1 MELHL
6 MLGITNRLLEELD
19 TRLQATNDCS
29 VRIDDWLA
37 RLGVQRQP
45 QHGRQINGNDCA
57 KVLESVDQLEQMVRD
72 CDACLGMPVVFALRC
87 FREVKRTCFSLEL
100 RDGFETAVAHFAQA
114 YADLGIS
121 TTPKVHAL
129 IDHVVPFLSSA
140 DNREARHGL
149 GFWSEQA
156 GEAVH
161 RDFNSLW
168 CRSYKYAQQL
178 LKCTVAYCSRH
189 FSASSASEALLM
201 SLKRRRIR
209 AYLRSKAMQFMC
221 GLLQLLS
228 ERNGSVLAADVH
240 YGFLI
245 NLCCLLS
252 FSGTSHSG
260 LGLLSKCF
268 QSAEWAMTLCG
279 LGPDWTSLAQA
290 SRAADIP
297 DAWSATA
304 APTATAASAAGATA
318 TASAAADCGHRDL
331 AGHTVECAAR
341 QLADSADA
349 DDAVD
354 DAARLPAQLLL
365 DSNTHNSERAGG
377 GSGGGSGGSEDANE
391 LVQKLEKLRQCLA
404 VTYAPASAA
413 QFTCHQA
420 AEQPSRIA
428 DLLLGWRRS
437 AEAAAAAAAA
447 AAEAALPTSHATEF
461 SRRLTA
467 AAAVTTPAAD
477 TDGAA
482 GASPLAAAATTYE
495 GLDSALHPL
504 GGPHSLLLAFAHIV
518 GCCDSE
524 SAQADALDLLL
535 TSVRR
540 SPSLGAAF
548 NRAAGFAMLARA
560 LAHPRCQLGRRGLA
574 LLLNAA
580 ASETVALPDCG
591 GAIVSGHSAVLRCPP
606 LVRDVL
612 LCWDLWDRLSDELLD
627 LLLDG
632 LLSFLAPA
640 NPHRLLNANRLQR
653 LGTVRSLLFACA
665 DRVLSGGLGGGS
677 GGSGGRLPSGRAVDR
692 LAALLSACI
701 GRPASFPDL
710 ACLCNCVLLL
720 HPPASTYVCFDA
732 NKFYFSLRPY
742 DSDGGVADSPSF
754 GERPEQQQQQQQ
766 PDSSPPAAAIIE
778 ESQQQQQLQQKQ
790 KKKEKQKSSKS
801 STLVSDRA
809 AQGDSA
815 APHRLLGAL
824 IGLVTEIVRGLA
836 DTQLEQVLSHGLSLE
851 SILALALHP
860 SAEVRVRVAQL
871 FAVYAT
877 RAAQARSLSS
887 RLADLKAFVLTGN
900 QLRQFPASQQLW
912 SVAAGLVLG
921 SSAPVPVDQ
930 PCEALAA
937 FWKRPAT
944 SLQRRSVPLLLSL
957 LEQSAHSGRMF
968 YYGALIRQLLHN
980 SGPEWTGLMIE
991 SGLVEAIVNGLC
1003 AFYSGAAVPAAAS
1016 TSSADESA
1024 DADDAD
1030 DVESANFSLRVL
1042 GEVELAMASVAAHL
1056 FYSPDPMHSRLF
1068 DDLLRLFASLD
1079 ARMIGRHGCASEAG
1093 EAPRHVLLHML
1104 LAVLHRLFASSGRPA
1119 AELMPFEQQLAGK
1132 RSSLQLAESLNPLQF
1147 VESQK
1152 LRDLAAIA
1160 EAVTASSELTL
1171 SMTASTSSVTQ
1182 QQQQQF
1188 TASGVTNPVDMQSST
1203 SAASASLL
1211 SFGGGS
1217 GGVGGGGSV
1226 SETGRTAELSARLR
1240 RLLPAVIDTLILLP
1254 PLEGRLTHSV
1264 RLAAV
1269 FERSVFELLLRGL
1282 SECLAKRRPV
1292 QWHQLML
1299 QSRDVLKVQLYRLLV
1314 HLVSPASAPEQ
1325 RLFAVHTLAAENRA
1339 RDLLRLCCLASGQ
1352 AVASA
1357 DWGPAAGLSNL
1368 YGLLSDMLGL
1378 PDLQYSSVRD
1388 DLVNL
1393 NLLNVLREAEPS
1405 PPGRCQRLA
1414 APGQAEA
1421 AQAVSASRPRPV
1433 RLEAW
1438 MARLRAEAGKLSHLA
1453 MDVTRLVVA
1462 AQNAQRKRLLDDM

>member
-1 MELHL
+1 
-6 MLGITNRLLEELD
+6 
-19 TRLQATNDCS
+19 
-29 VRIDDWLA
+29 
-37 RLGVQRQP
+37 
-45 QHGRQINGNDCA
+45 
-57 KVLESVDQLEQMVRD
+57 
-72 CDACLGMPVVFALRC
+72 
-87 FREVKRTCFSLEL
+87 
-100 RDGFETAVAHFAQA
+100 
-114 YADLGIS
+114 
-121 TTPKVHAL
+121 
-129 IDHVVPFLSSA
+129 
-140 DNREARHGL
+140 
-149 GFWSEQA
+149 
-156 GEAVH
+156 
-161 RDFNSLW
+161 
-168 CRSYKYAQQL
+168 
-178 LKCTVAYCSRH
+178 
-189 FSASSASEALLM
+189 
-201 SLKRRRIR
+201 
-209 AYLRSKAMQFMC
+209 
-221 GLLQLLS
+221 
-228 ERNGSVLAADVH
+228 
-240 YGFLI
+240 
-245 NLCCLLS
+245 
-252 FSGTSHSG
+252 
-260 LGLLSKCF
+260 
-268 QSAEWAMTLCG
+268 MTLCG

-365 DSNTHNSERAGG
+365 DSNTHNSERAVASPTSFSAG
-377 GSGGGSGGSEDANE
+377 DAPP
-391 LVQKLEKLRQCLA
+391 KLPPLPR
-404 VTYAPASAA
+404 
-413 QFTCHQA
+413 
-420 AEQPSRIA
+420 
-428 DLLLGWRRS
+428 
-437 AEAAAAAAAA
+437 AA

-677 GGSGGRLPSGRAVDR
+677 GGSGGRLPSGR
-692 LAALLSACI
+692 
-701 GRPASFPDL
+701 PFPDL

-754 GERPEQQQQQQQ
+754 GERPSPEQQQQ
-766 PDSSPPAAAIIE
+766 PDVLEGTATSRQERELFRKFYAENTAPEEAEDGDGDGENGEDGEGEGEGDGEEDATGSQLTAEQPPAAAIIE

-877 RAAQARSLSS
+877 RAAQPS
-887 RLADLKAFVLTGN
+887 RLASSSG
-900 QLRQFPASQQLW
+900 RWRPASC
-912 SVAAGLVLG
+912 SG

-968 YYGALIRQLLHN
+968 YYGVSLIRQLLHN

-1042 GEVELAMASVAAHL
+1042 GEVELAMASVAAH
-1056 FYSPDPMHSRLF
+1056 
-1068 DDLLRLFASLD
+1068 
-1079 ARMIGRHGCASEAG
+1079 
-1093 EAPRHVLLHML
+1093 
-1104 LAVLHRLFASSGRPA
+1104 
-1119 AELMPFEQQLAGK
+1119 
-1132 RSSLQLAESLNPLQF
+1132 
-1147 VESQK
+1147 
-1152 LRDLAAIA
+1152 
-1160 EAVTASSELTL
+1160 
-1171 SMTASTSSVTQ
+1171 
-1182 QQQQQF
+1182 
-1188 TASGVTNPVDMQSST
+1188 
-1203 SAASASLL
+1203 
-1211 SFGGGS
+1211 
-1217 GGVGGGGSV
+1217 
-1226 SETGRTAELSARLR
+1226 
-1240 RLLPAVIDTLILLP
+1240 
-1254 PLEGRLTHSV
+1254 
-1264 RLAAV
+1264 
-1269 FERSVFELLLRGL
+1269 
-1282 SECLAKRRPV
+1282 
-1292 QWHQLML
+1292 
-1299 QSRDVLKVQLYRLLV
+1299 
-1314 HLVSPASAPEQ
+1314 
-1325 RLFAVHTLAAENRA
+1325 
-1339 RDLLRLCCLASGQ
+1339 
-1352 AVASA
+1352 
-1357 DWGPAAGLSNL
+1357 
-1368 YGLLSDMLGL
+1368 
-1378 PDLQYSSVRD
+1378 
-1388 DLVNL
+1388 
-1393 NLLNVLREAEPS
+1393 
-1405 PPGRCQRLA
+1405 
-1414 APGQAEA
+1414 
-1421 AQAVSASRPRPV
+1421 
-1433 RLEAW
+1433 
-1438 MARLRAEAGKLSHLA
+1438 
-1453 MDVTRLVVA
+1453 
-1462 AQNAQRKRLLDDM
+1462 